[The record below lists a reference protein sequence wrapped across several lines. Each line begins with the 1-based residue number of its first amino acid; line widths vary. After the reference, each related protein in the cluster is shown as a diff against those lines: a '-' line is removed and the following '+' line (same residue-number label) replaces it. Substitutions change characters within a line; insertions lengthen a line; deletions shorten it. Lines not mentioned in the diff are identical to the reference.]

1 MVTLVSLSF
10 PVALLT
16 FKKNKKKISVTHG
29 TLPQLKQQLSL
40 GHVRKPGH
48 GHRSLAFIHGSSD
61 NIKKKLKEF
70 RLLYGTLPRLK
81 QQSARART

>member
-1 MVTLVSLSF
+1 MVTVVLLSF
-10 PVALLT
+10 PAALITL
-16 FKKNKKKISVTHG
+16 KKKKKKVGYLRYNTAMETEVG
-29 TLPQLKQQLSL
+29 P
-40 GHVRKPGH
+40 GHVRKLGH